1 MIVKVPFSFKEM
13 WEDSSSKGSELI
25 EDIRKK
31 GSVMNFKVKTC
42 FIGKSH
48 DFFKNKSNRLNEKR
62 VDKRVDDFPVFISGM
77 FFKDNMVLNKKV

>member
-31 GSVMNFKVKTC
+31 GSVMNFEVKTC

-77 FFKDNMVLNKKV
+77 LFEDNVILNKKV